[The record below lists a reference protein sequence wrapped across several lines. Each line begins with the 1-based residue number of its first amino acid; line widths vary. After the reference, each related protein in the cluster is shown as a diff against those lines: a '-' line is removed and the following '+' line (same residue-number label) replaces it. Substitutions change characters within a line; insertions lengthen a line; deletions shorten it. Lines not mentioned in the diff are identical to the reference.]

1 MAALSPAPESYIQ
14 SMLDSDTYKYSMQN
28 ALLQYYPDVLVKYR
42 FTNRGGTRFTRGMF
56 EACQIAIKHLET
68 LKLTSDERAFL
79 ERRCPYLPAAYLDF
93 LASYRFR
100 PDEQVKFEFVSTGKD
115 DQGIEWGSFELE
127 IKGKWVETILY
138 EVPLMSIISEAYFT
152 HVDKAW
158 DYIGQFEQ
166 ARQKGHRLFEAGCV
180 LSEFGS
186 RRRRTYKAHDI
197 VMRGLI
203 KANEECG
210 NGKAGQGGKLAGTS
224 NLHFAHK
231 YDLVPIGTIAHELI
245 MGIAALE
252 GYEGSNGRTMDLW
265 EKVYP
270 DGSLG
275 IALTDTFTTRPFF
288 EDFIAKP
295 ERARRWKGLRQDSGD
310 PVKFIPMA
318 KEAFEKVGADP
329 KTKVVVFSD
338 ALDVDRCIELK
349 QAADEAGI
357 GSSFGVGT
365 NLTNDFRCVKD
376 PVLKDTPGEGE
387 LRTGGEKSKAVS
399 RARSTKS
406 GDSLADNFRL
416 QLNMVIKVR
425 LTSWSARRARGPGA
439 DSKIFAQLYSIND
452 QPCVKI
458 SDELTKNTGDPEAV
472 KIVKQR
478 FGLEEHSAESKWG
491 PTV

>member
-42 FTNRGGTRFTRGMF
+42 FTNRGGTRFTRDMYQ
-56 EACQIAIKHLET
+56 ACQIAIKHLET
-68 LKLTSDERAFL
+68 LRLTDEERAFL
-79 ERRCPYLPAAYLDF
+79 ERKCPYLPQSYLDF
-93 LASYRFR
+93 LSSYRFR
-100 PDEQVKFEFVSTGKD
+100 PDEQVQFDFVSTEKD
-115 DQGIEWGSFELE
+115 KNGTEWGSFELE

-152 HVDKAW
+152 HVDTKF
-158 DYIGQFEQ
+158 DYVGQVEQ
-166 ARQKGHRLFEAGCV
+166 AREKGHRLFEAGCI

-186 RRRRTYKAHDI
+186 RRRRTYKAQDI

-210 NGKAGQGGKLAGTS
+210 NGQKGKGGKLAGTS
-224 NLHFAHK
+224 NLHFAQK
-231 YDLVPIGTIAHELI
+231 YDLAPIGTIAHELI

-288 EDFIAKP
+288 EDFVANP

-310 PVKFIPMA
+310 PMKFIPVA

-338 ALDVDRCIELK
+338 SLDVDRCIELK
-349 QAADEAGI
+349 EASDRAGI
-357 GSSFGVGT
+357 GASFGVGT
-365 NLTNDFRCVKD
+365 NLTNDFRRVEQPILQDK
-376 PVLKDTPGEGE
+376 PGEGE
-387 LRTGGEKSKAVS
+387 VRREGEKSKA
-399 RARSTKS
+399 
-406 GDSLADNFRL
+406 
-416 QLNMVIKVR
+416 LNMVIK
-425 LTSWSARRARGPGA
+425 
-439 DSKIFAQLYSIND
+439 LYSIND
-452 QPCVKI
+452 KPCVKI
-458 SDELTKNTGDPEAV
+458 SDELTKNTGDPDAV
-472 KIVKQR
+472 EMVKQR
-478 FGLEEHSAESKWG
+478 FGLEEHGGQATWG